1 MCVCV
6 SSAEHSQDGTDEKVK
21 LPNYTEDFNWQGL
34 ADLYSVNETLYERR
48 VNYRPSQDDW
58 TNFEKD
64 VDSMF
69 ALLSNLKRQN
79 QTNKLDP
86 LAESGSGDDVE
97 ASGEGPVAMR
107 GDVWPR
113 LVVPTTIP
121 SLSSTDPPSQT
132 PSMAPTQQ
140 EPKLLEA
147 LNELPEAP
155 QQPPPPASPSGGPPL
170 PQPRAN
176 AWLQQLEDEGGMGF
190 SGNGLTELETRH
202 EHILR
207 AASYPSMPAEPLR
220 DLVQLQHHADPQ
232 NSQDQQLK
240 AEEEEEGLFQAQVY
254 LPLSPRPVQSTDP
267 PGDSPL
273 AQPDTPHRGP
283 SESLKPSGLEPQDT
297 EGSGL
302 APLPTT
308 NAL

>member
-1 MCVCV
+1 MCL
-6 SSAEHSQDGTDEKVK
+6 SFPEHNQDGTDEKVK

-48 VNYRPSQDDW
+48 ANYRPCQDDW

-97 ASGEGPVAMR
+97 ASGVGPVTMR
-107 GDVWPR
+107 GDVWPH

-121 SLSSTDPPSQT
+121 SSSLTDPPSQR
-132 PSMAPTQQ
+132 PSRAPLQQ

-147 LNELPEAP
+147 LNELPEVP
-155 QQPPPPASPSGGPPL
+155 QQPPPPAFPSGGPPL

-176 AWLQQLEDEGGMGF
+176 TWLQQLEDEGGVGF

-207 AASYPSMPAEPLR
+207 AASYSSTPAEPFL
-220 DLVQLQHHADPQ
+220 DLVPLPHHANPQ
-232 NSQDQQLK
+232 NHQGQQLK
-240 AEEEEEGLFQAQVY
+240 AEEEEEGLFQAQGY
-254 LPLSPRPVQSTDP
+254 LPLSPHPAQTRDP
-267 PGDSPL
+267 SGDSP
-273 AQPDTPHRGP
+273 QPDTLHRGP
-283 SESLKPSGLEPQDT
+283 SEFLKPSGLEPQDL
-297 EGSGL
+297 EGSGF